1 MIDKKPINELLKNLK
16 DSGKYRVFND
26 IIRERG
32 DFPSAIWYGPYNI
45 KKIVNWC
52 SNDYLGMGQHKVVI
66 DAMHTA
72 LDQTGSGSGGTRNIG
87 GTSHY
92 HVALEVELAK
102 LHSTE
107 AALLYTSAYVANEW
121 TLIALSRI
129 IPNICFLSDSKNH
142 ASLIQ
147 GILHSKA
154 EKRIWTHNDMSD
166 LEEKLQ
172 EVTALGLTPCIVFE
186 SVYSMDG
193 DVSPITQVCD
203 LAEKYNAITYI
214 DEVHAVGLYG
224 DTGAGYCEK
233 LGETRVDITNGTL
246 GKAFGVQGGYIAGDE
261 LVIDAIRSVASGF
274 IFTTSTSPVICSGAL
289 ASIKYLKDH
298 NELRV
303 KHQERASTL
312 KRMLS
317 EVDIEVHPDA
327 CTHIVPVMV
336 RDPKLCKKMSDM
348 LLEDYNIY
356 IQPIN
361 YPTVPKGTERL
372 RITPTPCHSR
382 EVTQNFVEALKDA
395 WFKFM
400 PRLSMVLE
408 QKKAQKNL

>member
-1 MIDKKPINELLKNLK
+1 MINKTPFQQKINDLKE
-16 DSGKYRVFND
+16 SGNYRVFND
-26 IIRERG
+26 IIREKG
-32 DFPSAIWYGPYNI
+32 DFPVAIWYGPYNI
-45 KKIVNWC
+45 KEIVNWC

-72 LDQTGSGSGGTRNIG
+72 LDQTGTGSGGTRNIG

-92 HVALEVELAK
+92 HVALENELAR
-102 LHSTE
+102 LHKTSG
-107 AALLYTSAYVANEW
+107 ALLYTSAYVANEW
-121 TLIALSRI
+121 TLIALSKI
-129 IPNICFLSDSKNH
+129 IPNICFVSDSNNH

-147 GILHSKA
+147 GILHSNA
-154 EKRIWTHNDMSD
+154 EKRVWTHNDMSD

-224 DTGAGYCEK
+224 DTGAGYCEA
-233 LGETRVDITNGTL
+233 LGETRIDITNGTL

-317 EVDIEVHPDA
+317 EVGIEVHEDA

-336 RDPKLCKKMSDM
+336 RDPKLCKEMSDM
-348 LLEDYNIY
+348 LLNDYNIY

-361 YPTVPKGTERL
+361 YPTVAEGQERL
-372 RITPTPCHSR
+372 RIAPTPCH
-382 EVTQNFVEALKDA
+382 TDAMMHDLVEALRKV
-395 WFKFM
+395 FK
-400 PRLSMVLE
+400 RCR
-408 QKKAQKNL
+408 QHN

>member
-1 MIDKKPINELLKNLK
+1 MINKKPFEEKIQELK
-16 DSGKYRVFND
+16 DTGKYRVFND
-26 IIRERG
+26 IVRERG
-32 DFPSAIWYGPYNI
+32 DFPVAIWYGPYNI
-45 KKIVNWC
+45 KNIVNWC

-92 HVALEVELAK
+92 HVALEHELSS
-102 LHSTE
+102 LHSKE
-107 AALLYTSAYVANEW
+107 KALLFTSAYVANEW
-121 TLIALSRI
+121 TLIALSNI
-129 IPNICFLSDSKNH
+129 IPSICFLSDSKNH

-147 GILHSKA
+147 GIRHSKA
-154 EKRIWTHNDMSD
+154 EKRIWTHNDMGD
-166 LEEKLQ
+166 LEKKLQ
-172 EVTALGLTPCIVFE
+172 EVSAEGLTPCIVFE

-193 DVSPITQVCD
+193 DVSPISSVCD
-203 LAEKYNAITYI
+203 LAERYGAMTYI

-224 DTGAGYCEK
+224 NTGAGYCEK
-233 LGETRVDITNGTL
+233 VGEDRIDIINGTL

-261 LVIDAIRSVASGF
+261 LIIDAIRSVSSGF

-298 NELRV
+298 NELRE
-303 KHQERASTL
+303 KHQERATTL
-312 KRMLS
+312 KKMLKD
-317 EVDIEVHPDA
+317 VGIEVLEDA

-336 RDPKLCKKMSDM
+336 RDAKLCKRMSDM

-361 YPTVPKGTERL
+361 YPTVEVGQERL
-372 RITPTPCHSR
+372 RIAPTPLHTDAMMHNL
-382 EVTQNFVEALKDA
+382 VDALRKV
-395 WFKFM
+395 FK
-400 PRLSMVLE
+400 RVAE
-408 QKKAQKNL
+408 GCA

>member
-1 MIDKKPINELLKNLK
+1 MIDLTPFKKQIEDLKA
-16 DSGKYRVFND
+16 SGNYRIFND
-26 IIRERG
+26 IVREKG
-32 DFPSAIWYGPYNI
+32 EFPEAIWYGPYNI
-45 KKIVNWC
+45 KNIVNWC

-92 HVALEVELAK
+92 HVALENELAK
-102 LHSTE
+102 LHSKDS
-107 AALLYTSAYVANEW
+107 ALLYTSAYVANEW
-121 TLIALSRI
+121 TLIALGKI

-147 GILHSKA
+147 GIRHSGS
-154 EKRIWTHNDMSD
+154 EKRIWEHNNLID
-166 LEEKLQ
+166 LEEKLKDVLEQ
-172 EVTALGLTPCIVFE
+172 GLVPCIVFE

-193 DVSPITQVCD
+193 DVGPISQVCD
-203 LAEKYNAITYI
+203 LAERYGAMTYI

-233 LGETRVDITNGTL
+233 IGEGRVDIINGTL
-246 GKAFGVQGGYIAGDE
+246 GKAFGVQGGYIAGDRT
-261 LVIDAIRSVASGF
+261 VIDAIRSVASGF

-289 ASIKYLKDH
+289 SSIKYLKDH
-298 NELRV
+298 NDLRV

-312 KRMLS
+312 KKMLQ
-317 EVDIEVHPDA
+317 DHNIEVHPEA

-336 RDPKLCKKMSDM
+336 RDAKLCKTMSDV
-348 LLEDYNIY
+348 LLNEYNIY

-361 YPTVPKGTERL
+361 FPTVAEGEERL
-372 RITPTPCHSR
+372 RIAPTPLHTDAMMH
-382 EVTQNFVEALKDA
+382 ELVDALRKVFD
-395 WFKFM
+395 
-400 PRLSMVLE
+400 E
-408 QKKAQKNL
+408 YN

>member
-1 MIDKKPINELLKNLK
+1 MINKEPFQKIIDNLK
-16 DSGKYRVFND
+16 ESGNYRVFND
-26 IIRERG
+26 IVREKG
-32 DFPSAIWYGPYNI
+32 DFPVAIWYGPYAI
-45 KKIVNWC
+45 KNIVNWC
-52 SNDYLGMGQHKVVI
+52 SNDYLGMGQSKIVI

-92 HVALEVELAK
+92 HVALESELAR
-102 LHSTE
+102 LHSKE
-107 AALLYTSAYVANEW
+107 SALLFTSAYVANEW
-121 TLIALSRI
+121 TLIALSKI

-154 EKRIWTHNDMSD
+154 EKRIWKHNDMVD
-166 LEEKLQ
+166 LELKLQ
-172 EVTALGLTPCIVFE
+172 EVSAENLTPCIVFE

-193 DVSPITQVCD
+193 DVSPISSVCD
-203 LAEKYNAITYI
+203 LAEQYNAITYI

-224 DTGAGYCEK
+224 KTGAGYCEQVN
-233 LGETRVDITNGTL
+233 ETRIDITNGTL
-246 GKAFGVQGGYIAGDE
+246 GKAFGVQGGYIAGDG
-261 LVIDAIRSVASGF
+261 LIIDSIRSVASGF

-303 KHQERASTL
+303 QHQERASKL
-312 KRMLS
+312 KSMLS
-317 EVDIEVHPDA
+317 EVDIEVHSSA

-336 RDPKLCKKMSDM
+336 RDPKICKQMSDI
-348 LLEDYNIY
+348 LLNDYNIY

-361 YPTVPKGTERL
+361 HPTVAEGEERL
-372 RITPTPCHSR
+372 RIAPTPLHTDAMMHDLVDCLRKTFKRVR
-382 EVTQNFVEALKDA
+382 EGCV
-395 WFKFM
+395 
-400 PRLSMVLE
+400 
-408 QKKAQKNL
+408 

>member
-1 MIDKKPINELLKNLK
+1 MIDLKPFQSKIAELK
-16 DSGKYRVFND
+16 DNGKYRVFND
-26 IIRERG
+26 IVRERG
-32 DFPSAIWYGPYNI
+32 DFPVAIWYGPYNI
-45 KKIVNWC
+45 KNIVNWC

-92 HVALEVELAK
+92 HVALENELAR
-102 LHSTE
+102 LHSKG

-121 TLIALSRI
+121 TLIALSNI
-129 IPNICFLSDSKNH
+129 VPDICFLSDSKNH

-147 GILHSKA
+147 GIRHSKA
-154 EKRIWTHNDMSD
+154 EKRIWLHNDMSD

-172 EVTALGLTPCIVFE
+172 EVSALGLTPCIVFE

-193 DVSPITQVCD
+193 DVSPISRVCD

-224 DTGAGYCEK
+224 STGAGYLEQV
-233 LGETRVDITNGTL
+233 GETRIDIINGTL
-246 GKAFGVQGGYIAGDE
+246 GKAFGVQGGYIAGDGT
-261 LVIDAIRSVASGF
+261 VIDAIRSVASGF
-274 IFTTSTSPVICSGAL
+274 IFTTSTSPVICAGAL

-298 NELRV
+298 NELRE

-312 KRMLS
+312 TRMLS
-317 EVDIEVHPDA
+317 EVGIEVHRDA

-336 RDPKLCKKMSDM
+336 RDAKLCKKMSDI
-348 LLEDYNIY
+348 LLDDYGIY

-361 YPTVPKGTERL
+361 YPTVAVGEERL
-372 RITPTPCHSR
+372 RIAPTPLH
-382 EVTQNFVEALKDA
+382 TDAMMYDLVEALRKT
-395 WFKFM
+395 FK
-400 PRLSMVLE
+400 RVQE
-408 QKKAQKNL
+408 GCI